1 MIVFLWVR
9 LSNEFRLK
17 CQLDFTDM
25 IIMRR
30 IPEHKNKTA
39 YFFSAWVIV
48 FLSLFLNN
56 CASPPLQVQ
65 PVAVLPDDSPKS
77 SPPTTLEQQLRSEVY
92 KWNGTPHRM
101 GGTDRS
107 GIDCSAFVQRIYKD
121 LFSLQLPRTTAY
133 QVQYGQE
140 INGRD
145 LQTGDLVF
153 FRPSSNGRHVGI
165 YLSGNEFAHASKIRG
180 VTVSSMD
187 EPYWRQIYWTA
198 RRVLAEN
205 S

>member
-1 MIVFLWVR
+1 MRQGPEYKNRAACYVAAWAIVL
-9 LSNEFRLK
+9 
-17 CQLDFTDM
+17 
-25 IIMRR
+25 
-30 IPEHKNKTA
+30 
-39 YFFSAWVIV
+39 
-48 FLSLFLNN
+48 LSLFLSN
-56 CASPPLQVQ
+56 CASPPKQVQ
-65 PVAVLPDDSPKS
+65 PVAVLPDDSPEPL
-77 SPPTTLEQQLRSEVY
+77 PPITLEQQLRTEVN
-92 KWNGTPHRM
+92 KWDGTPHRM

-121 LFSLQLPRTTAY
+121 LFAIQLPRTTAY

-140 INGRD
+140 INGPD

-153 FRPSSNGRHVGI
+153 FRPSQKGRHVGI
-165 YLSGNEFAHASKIRG
+165 YLSGREFAHASKIRG

-198 RRVLAEN
+198 RRVFPED